1 MKAIFTIRLKGS
13 VTGRDI
19 FTSLKT
25 IVENIEY
32 SELQKKLNLSND
44 EGDFFE
50 IGISSRRPDRDV
62 VIVELPNEEPVIC
75 MDKSYKSGDIAVM
88 SYNFH
93 GIKMASMSEPEDTK
107 EITIR
112 VRDEIEKIL
121 KSKLKS

>member
-1 MKAIFTIRLKGS
+1 
-13 VTGRDI
+13 
-19 FTSLKT
+19 
-25 IVENIEY
+25 
-32 SELQKKLNLSND
+32 
-44 EGDFFE
+44 
-50 IGISSRRPDRDV
+50 
-62 VIVELPNEEPVIC
+62 
-75 MDKSYKSGDIAVM
+75 M